1 MEAIVAADHTARIA
15 ILRARR
21 RPDTAA
27 KECSLIHP
35 YLQDEQNSHLES
47 AWALAAGILSET
59 AATVDESGRFPRE
72 SVQALAAAGL
82 PGLCIPKELGGS
94 GESMRTF
101 AAVVEELATACP
113 STAMIYVMHVT
124 AAQAIASSATLEQ
137 RDELLREMAAGRHLT
152 TLAFSETG
160 SRSQFW
166 APVSRLESDG
176 NGGFTTS
183 ASKSWVTS
191 ADHADSYV
199 SSAQRPGAESPLEST
214 VYLVR
219 RGADGVRTAGHFQG
233 LGLRGNDSSP
243 VAIEQLHVAAGALI
257 SPQGEGANTMLQV
270 VLPWFAIGICRAAV
284 DRTAQHMQSTGFAH
298 TGTSL
303 RDLPTLRA
311 RLADMSVRLAQSRAL
326 LGYTLDVIES
336 GSEVAPLFVLQSRLS
351 SIEAATD
358 VTDLAM
364 KACGGAAF
372 SKQVGVERFF
382 RDARAGWV
390 MAPTADHLRDFVG
403 RALTGLPLF

>member
-1 MEAIVAADHTARIA
+1 M
-15 ILRARR
+15 
-21 RPDTAA
+21 
-27 KECSLIHP
+27 SHP
-35 YLQDEQNSHLES
+35 YLDQQENRH
-47 AWALAAGILSET
+47 LAAATTLAEGGVVSRN
-59 AATVDESGRFPRE
+59 AAAVDESARFPGE
-72 SVQALAAAGL
+72 NIDALAAAGL
-82 PGLCIPKELGGS
+82 LGVCAPAELGGS
-94 GESMRTF
+94 AESMRTF

-124 AAQAIASSATLEQ
+124 AAQAIASSGTLAG
-137 RDELLREMAAGRHLT
+137 RDEVLREIAAGRHLT
-152 TLAFSETG
+152 TLAFSESG

-183 ASKSWVTS
+183 ASKTWVTA
-191 ADHADSYV
+191 ADHAHSYV

-214 VYLVR
+214 VYLVL
-219 RGADGVRTAGHFQG
+219 RGADGVRTAGQFRG
-233 LGLRGNDSSP
+233 LGLRGNDSAP
-243 VAIEQLHVAAGALI
+243 VVLEQVHVDAGSLI

-270 VLPWFAIGICRAAV
+270 VLPWFAVGTAAMANGIGRATL
-284 DRTAQHMQSTGFAH
+284 DRTARHLQNTGFSH
-298 TGTSL
+298 TGTAL

-311 RLADMSVRLAQSRAL
+311 RLADMSVRVAQSRAL
-326 LGYTLDVIES
+326 LGHALAVIES
-336 GSEVAPLFVLQSRLS
+336 GSAAAPLFVLQARLS
-351 SIEAATD
+351 AIEAACD

-372 SKQVGVERFF
+372 SKQVEVERFF

-390 MAPTADHLRDFVG
+390 MAPTADHLRDFIG

>member
-1 MEAIVAADHTARIA
+1 LT
-15 ILRARR
+15 
-21 RPDTAA
+21 
-27 KECSLIHP
+27 HP
-35 YLQDEQNSHLES
+35 YLSNQQNPHLDITVKLASGVVAENAAAIDES
-47 AWALAAGILSET
+47 AQ
-59 AATVDESGRFPRE
+59 FPRE

-82 PGLCIPKELGGS
+82 LGLCVPQELGGA

-124 AAQAIASSATLEQ
+124 AAQAIASSTSLEGREDIL
-137 RDELLREMAAGRHLT
+137 RDMAAGRHLT

-191 ADHADSYV
+191 ADHAQSYV

-219 RGADGVRTAGHFQG
+219 RGAEGVRTAGTFHG

-243 VAIEQLHVAAGALI
+243 VALEKHHVATGALI
-257 SPQGEGANTMLQV
+257 SAQGEGANTMLQV
-270 VLPWFAIGICRAAV
+270 VLPWFSIGTAAMANGICRAAV
-284 DRTAQHMQSTGFAH
+284 DRTAQHMQNTGFSH
-298 TGTSL
+298 TGSAL

-326 LGYTLDVIES
+326 LGYTLGVVES
-336 GSEVAPLFVLQSRLS
+336 GSETAPLFVLQSRLS

-372 SKQVGVERFF
+372 SRQLGVERFF

-390 MAPTADHLRDFVG
+390 MAPTADHLREFVG

>member
-1 MEAIVAADHTARIA
+1 MT
-15 ILRARR
+15 
-21 RPDTAA
+21 
-27 KECSLIHP
+27 HP
-35 YLQDEQNSHLES
+35 YLQDEQNDGLQK
-47 AWALAAGILSET
+47 ARTLAAGVV
-59 AATVDESGRFPRE
+59 AQHADAVDEDGRFPSE
-72 SVQALAAAGL
+72 NLTALGEARL
-82 PGLCIPKELGGS
+82 LGLCVPGSFGGA

-101 AAVVEELATACP
+101 AAVVEELATACS

-124 AAQAIASSATLEQ
+124 AAQAIASSATLDG
-137 RDELLREMAAGRHLT
+137 RDTILREIAAGRHLT

-183 ASKSWVTS
+183 AAKSWVTS

-219 RGADGVRTAGHFQG
+219 RGADGVRTSGQFRG

-243 VAIEQLHVAAGALI
+243 VALEKTHIAGDALV
-257 SPQGEGANTMLQV
+257 SAQGEGANTMLQV
-270 VLPWFAIGICRAAV
+270 VLPWFSIGTAAMANGICRAAV
-284 DRTAQHMQSTGFAH
+284 DRTSQHMQNSGFTH

-326 LGYTLDVIES
+326 LGHTLNVIES
-336 GSEVAPLFVLQSRLS
+336 GSEAAPLYVLQSRLS

-372 SKQVGVERFF
+372 SKQVGVERYF

-390 MAPTADHLRDFVG
+390 MAPSADHLRDFIG
-403 RALTGLPLF
+403 RALTGMPLF

>member
-1 MEAIVAADHTARIA
+1 
-15 ILRARR
+15 
-21 RPDTAA
+21 
-27 KECSLIHP
+27 LIHP
-35 YLQDEQNSHLES
+35 YLQDEQNSYLDSAKTLSAGVVAES
-47 AWALAAGILSET
+47 AAA
-59 AATVDESGRFPRE
+59 VDESGQFPTKSIE
-72 SVQALAAAGL
+72 AIAAAGL
-82 PGLCIPKELGGS
+82 FGLCVPTEVGGS
-94 GESMRTF
+94 GETMRTF

-124 AAQAIASSATLEQ
+124 AAQAIASSATLRE
-137 RDELLREMAAGRHLT
+137 RDAVLREIAAGRHLT

-176 NGGFTTS
+176 NGGYTTS

-214 VYLVR
+214 IYLVR
-219 RGADGVRTAGHFQG
+219 RGADGVRTSGHFHG

-243 VAIEQLHVAAGALI
+243 VAIEQLHVAADTLI
-257 SPQGEGANTMLQV
+257 SAQGEGANTMLQV
-270 VLPWFAIGICRAAV
+270 VLPWFSIGTAAMANGICRAAV
-284 DRTAQHMQSTGFAH
+284 DRTSQHMQSTGFTH

-326 LGYTLDVIES
+326 LGYTLDVIAS
-336 GSEVAPLFVLQSRLS
+336 GSEAAPLFVLQSRLS

>member
-1 MEAIVAADHTARIA
+1 
-15 ILRARR
+15 
-21 RPDTAA
+21 
-27 KECSLIHP
+27 LIHP
-35 YLQDEQNSHLES
+35 YFRGEQSSHVDS
-47 AWALAAGILSET
+47 AAALAAGVVSRT
-59 AATVDESGRFPRE
+59 AAAVDESGQFPSE
-72 SVQALAAAGL
+72 SVAALAAAGL
-82 PGLCIPKELGGS
+82 FGLCVPAELGWS
-94 GESMRTF
+94 GQSMRTY

-124 AAQAIASSATLEQ
+124 AAQAIASSASLAD
-137 RDELLREMAAGRHLT
+137 RDDVLREIAAGRHLT

-176 NGGFTTS
+176 NGGYTTS

-191 ADHADSYV
+191 AGHADSYV

-214 VYLVR
+214 IYLVR
-219 RGADGVRTAGHFQG
+219 RGADGVRTTGAFRG

-243 VAIEQLHVAAGALI
+243 VAIEQLHVSAGELVSA
-257 SPQGEGANTMLQV
+257 QGEGANTMLQV
-270 VLPWFAIGICRAAV
+270 VLPWFSIGTAAMANGICRAAV

-326 LGYTLDVIES
+326 LGSTLDVIDS
-336 GSEVAPLFVLQSRLS
+336 GSEAAPVFVLQSRLS
-351 SIEAATD
+351 SIEAAAD

-372 SKQVGVERFF
+372 SKQSGVERFF

-390 MAPTADHLRDFVG
+390 MAPTADHLRDFIG

>member
-1 MEAIVAADHTARIA
+1 MY
-15 ILRARR
+15 LN
-21 RPDTAA
+21 
-27 KECSLIHP
+27 P
-35 YLQDEQNSHLES
+35 YLQDEQNPHLDS
-47 AWALAAGILSET
+47 ATTLAAGVVSEN
-59 AATVDESGRFPRE
+59 AAKVDESGQFPAE
-72 SVQALAAAGL
+72 SLQAIAKAGL
-82 PGLCIPKELGGS
+82 LGLCVPAEFGGA
-94 GESMRTF
+94 GESMRSF

-124 AAQAIASSATLEQ
+124 AAQAIAASATLEG
-137 RDELLREMAAGRHLT
+137 RTDILREIAAGRHLT
-152 TLAFSETG
+152 TLAFSEAG

-214 VYLVR
+214 VYLIR
-219 RGADGVRTAGHFQG
+219 RGDAGVRTTGHFHG

-243 VAIEQLHVAAGALI
+243 VALEQLHVPAGALV
-257 SPQGEGANTMLQV
+257 SAQGEGANTMLQV
-270 VLPWFAIGICRAAV
+270 VLPWFSIGTAAMANGICRAAV
-284 DRTAQHMQSTGFAH
+284 DRTSQHMQTTGFAH

-326 LGYTLDVIES
+326 LGYTLDVIDS
-336 GSEVAPLFVLQSRLS
+336 GSEAAPLFVLQARLS
-351 SIEAATD
+351 SIEAAVD

-372 SKQVGVERFF
+372 SKEVGVERFF

-390 MAPTADHLRDFVG
+390 MAPTADHLRDFIG

>member
-1 MEAIVAADHTARIA
+1 M
-15 ILRARR
+15 
-21 RPDTAA
+21 
-27 KECSLIHP
+27 HP
-35 YLQDEQNSHLES
+35 YLRDQRNVQLDT
-47 AWALAAGILSET
+47 ARTLAAGVVSET
-59 AATVDESGRFPRE
+59 AASVDESGQFP
-72 SVQALAAAGL
+72 SQSLDALAAAGL
-82 PGLCIPKELGGS
+82 LGLCVAKEHGGA
-94 GESMRTF
+94 GESMRSF

-124 AAQAIASSATLEQ
+124 AAQAIASSDSLEG
-137 RDELLREMAAGRHLT
+137 RDEILREIAAGRHLT
-152 TLAFSETG
+152 TLAFSEAG

-219 RGADGVRTAGHFQG
+219 RGDAGVRTSATFPG

-243 VAIEQLHVAAGALI
+243 VAIDQLHVAAGSLI
-257 SPQGEGANTMLQV
+257 SGQGAGANTMLQV
-270 VLPWFAIGICRAAV
+270 VLPWFSIGTAAMANGICRAAV
-284 DRTAQHMQSTGFAH
+284 DRTAQHMQTTGFAH

-311 RLADMSVRLAQSRAL
+311 RLADMSVRLSQSRAL
-326 LGYTLDVIES
+326 LGHTLSVIES
-336 GSEVAPLFVLQSRLS
+336 GSETAPLFVLQSRLS

-372 SKQVGVERFF
+372 SRQVGVERFF

>member
-1 MEAIVAADHTARIA
+1 
-15 ILRARR
+15 
-21 RPDTAA
+21 
-27 KECSLIHP
+27 LIHP
-35 YLQDEQNSHLES
+35 YIQDEQNSHFDS
-47 AWALAAGILSET
+47 AKRLAAGILSEN
-59 AATVDESGRFPRE
+59 AAAVDESGQFPGE
-72 SVQALAAAGL
+72 NLKAIAEAGL
-82 PGLCIPKELGGS
+82 LGLCVPAEAGGC

-124 AAQAIASSATLEQ
+124 AAQAIASSASLDG
-137 RDELLREMAAGRHLT
+137 RDAILREIAAGGHLT
-152 TLAFSETG
+152 TLAFSEAG

-176 NGGFTTS
+176 KGGFTTS

-214 VYLVR
+214 VYLIR
-219 RGADGVRTAGHFQG
+219 RGDAGVRTNGTFRG

-243 VAIEQLHVAAGALI
+243 VALEQLHVAAGSLI

-270 VLPWFAIGICRAAV
+270 VLPWFSIGTAAMANGICRAAV
-284 DRTAQHMQSTGFAH
+284 DRTAQHMQNTGFTH

-311 RLADMSVRLAQSRAL
+311 RLADMSVRLSQSRAL

-336 GSEVAPLFVLQSRLS
+336 GSETAPLFVLQSRLS

-390 MAPTADHLRDFVG
+390 MAPTADHLRDFIG
-403 RALTGLPLF
+403 RVLTGLPLF

>member
-1 MEAIVAADHTARIA
+1 M
-15 ILRARR
+15 
-21 RPDTAA
+21 
-27 KECSLIHP
+27 IHP
-35 YLQDEQNSHLES
+35 YLQDEQNSYLGS
-47 AWALAAGILSET
+47 ASALAAGIVAEN
-59 AATVDESGRFPRE
+59 AATVDESARFPRE
-72 SVQALAAAGL
+72 NVEALGSAGL
-82 PGLCIPKELGGS
+82 LGLCVPKELGGA
-94 GESMRTF
+94 GETMRAF
-101 AAVVEELATACP
+101 AAVVEELATSCP

-124 AAQAIASSATLEQ
+124 AAQAIASSATLEG
-137 RDELLREMAAGRHLT
+137 RDAILREIAAGRHLT

-176 NGGFTTS
+176 NGGFVTS

-214 VYLVR
+214 VYYVR
-219 RGADGVRTAGHFQG
+219 RDAKGVRTAGQFRG

-243 VAIEQLHVAAGALI
+243 VAIEKLHVDGGALI
-257 SPQGEGANTMLQV
+257 SAQGAGAGTMLQI
-270 VLPWFAIGICRAAV
+270 VLPWFSIGTAAMANGICRAAV
-284 DRTAQHMQSTGFAH
+284 DRTSQHMQNTGFAH
-298 TGTSL
+298 SGTAL

-311 RLADMSVRLAQSRAL
+311 RLADMSVRLSQSRAL

-336 GSEVAPLFVLQSRLS
+336 GSEAAPLFVLQSRLS

-390 MAPTADHLRDFVG
+390 MAPTADHLREFIG